1 MTNQRHSPVM
11 TSDVVEYME
20 DYHSRVMTST
30 AAAAA
35 AGDDDHHAAA
45 DDDEAVNCPASQST
59 RQ

>member
-1 MTNQRHSPVM
+1 M